1 METSEAKIKVCIYA
15 RVSTLLGQDVNNQII
30 PIQNFIQFKNYEIV
44 KIYTDVGISGSK
56 SKEQRPQLNELVKDA
71 KDGQFSIVMIYAL
84 DRLGR
89 DTRHLLNLIAEF
101 KGYGVDL
108 VSLRENLDLT
118 TPIGRTVCSILAS
131 ISQLERE
138 LISERIK
145 VALATKKQMALER
158 GEVFYVGKKPVINDE
173 IISKCHE
180 LRSQKLSMREIAL
193 ALNISKASV
202 ERSLKRNVSVPAKN

>member
-1 METSEAKIKVCIYA
+1 METTQPKVRVCIYC

-30 PIQNFIQFKNYEIV
+30 PIQNFIQFKNYEVV
-44 KIYTDVGISGSK
+44 KIYSDIGLSGSK
-56 SKEQRPQLNELVKDA
+56 SKEQRPQLNELVRDA
-71 KDGQFSIVMIYAL
+71 KDGQFSIVLIYAL

-89 DTRHLLNLIAEF
+89 DTRHLLNLIAEL
-101 KGYGVDL
+101 KHYNVDL

-145 VALATKKQMALER
+145 VALATKKQMAKEK
-158 GEVFYVGKKPVINDE
+158 GEIFFVGKAPVINDE
-173 IISKCHE
+173 IILRCHE
-180 LRSQKLSMREIAL
+180 LRSQKLSLREIAL
-193 ALNISKASV
+193 VLNISKASV
-202 ERSLKRNVSVPAKN
+202 ERSLKRSVSVPVQN